1 VYQKWEEK
9 FSVGVE
15 KFDSQHKQMLDKVN
29 QLYDEIHSGHDQK
42 RLKELLTQLVVITE
56 KHFADEENDLKD
68 KDYPELLDH
77 IDEHNNLLQEIHSLK
92 DLYLADRLVLD
103 DEVIGFLANWL
114 GVHTTETD
122 SGYSHLF

>member
-1 VYQKWEEK
+1 MYQKWEEK

-15 KFDSQHKQMLDKVN
+15 KFDSQHKQILDKVN
-29 QLYDEIHSGHDQK
+29 QLYDEIHGEHNQEI
-42 RLKELLTQLVVITE
+42 LKELLIQIVTITE
-56 KHFADEENDLKD
+56 KHFADEEDDLKD

-77 IDEHNNLLQEIHSLK
+77 IDEHKNLLHEIHSLQ

-103 DEVIGFLANWL
+103 DEVIGFLTNWL
-114 GVHTTETD
+114 SVHTTETD